1 MNIQNK
7 INKVIEARKDAEKE
21 HKYAKAG
28 GKASEEYYW
37 EGYLEGID
45 YALFILN
52 ELRNKQKKGNQ
63 GGQKTTNQ
71 NG

>member
-21 HKYAKAG
+21 YKYAKAS

-37 EGYLEGID
+37 EGYLGGID

-63 GGQKTTNQ
+63 SGQKN
-71 NG
+71 N

>member
-7 INKVIEARKDAEKE
+7 IDKVIGARKDAEKE
-21 HKYAKAG
+21 YKYAKAG

-52 ELRNKQKKGNQ
+52 ELREKQKAR
-63 GGQKTTNQ
+63 
-71 NG
+71 